1 MIKRFLAGLLCVLLL
16 IGLNNVSVGTSYAF
30 GIITSKSESSK
41 MPTVIIDAGHGG
53 FDVGAVAKDGTVE
66 KDINL
71 AISLKLNTVLEAL
84 GYKTVTVR
92 TTDTAVNDTDNNGG
106 SAKASDIKNR
116 VALMNK
122 HPDAI
127 FVSIH
132 MNKYGTTQ
140 PHGAQVFYA
149 RTENS
154 DILANCIQCSISLK
168 VQPDNKRVI
177 KPTTNDIYLLK
188 HATIPAVIVECGFLS
203 NPKDLENLKNEE
215 YQLKVAT
222 SIAFGIINYYKNEV

>member
-1 MIKRFLAGLLCVLLL
+1 MIKRFLAGLLCILLL

-53 FDVGAVAKDGTVE
+53 FDGGAVAKDGTVE

-177 KPTTNDIYLLK
+177 KPTTNNIYLLK
-188 HATIPAVIVECGFLS
+188 
-203 NPKDLENLKNEE
+203 
-215 YQLKVAT
+215 
-222 SIAFGIINYYKNEV
+222 INV

>member
-53 FDVGAVAKDGTVE
+53 FDGGAVAKDGTVE

>member
-53 FDVGAVAKDGTVE
+53 FDGGAVAKDGTVE

-215 YQLKVAT
+215 YQLKVAM

>member
-53 FDVGAVAKDGTVE
+53 FDGGAVAKDGTVE

-122 HPDAI
+122 HTDAI

-215 YQLKVAT
+215 YQLKVAM

>member
-53 FDVGAVAKDGTVE
+53 FDGGAVAKDGTVE

-122 HPDAI
+122 HSDAI

-203 NPKDLENLKNEE
+203 NPNDLENLKNEE